1 MILYE
6 KPRLTWSGES
16 CLVAEFGDGID
27 RELNALVH
35 RCRRSLSAENPD
47 WLVES
52 VPTYRSLA
60 VYVDEKADRGI
71 VRDTLVRCLPE
82 RVEQNVEDTG
92 ELVEIPVCYGG
103 EYGPDLGAVAE
114 KAGITAG
121 EVVSRHSGAEY
132 YVYMLGFTPGFCY
145 LGGMDQSLET
155 PRLEEPRVRIPAG
168 SVGIAGKQTGIYPI
182 ESPGGWRLIGR
193 TPLDLFDPVRDPAVL
208 VNAGMRLRFVPVSE
222 EGYRALKAGETL

>member
-27 RELNALVH
+27 RNLNALVH
-35 RCRRSLSAENPD
+35 RCRRNLSAEDPC

-60 VYVDEKADRGI
+60 VYVDENADREKVWDAI
-71 VRDTLVRCLPE
+71 VRCLPE
-82 RVEQNVEDTG
+82 CGEQDLEDKG
-92 ELVEIPVCYGG
+92 GLVEIPVCYGG
-103 EYGPDLGAVAE
+103 EYGPDIETVA
-114 KAGITAG
+114 KGAGIPVE
-121 EVVSRHSGAEY
+121 EVISRHSGAEY

-145 LGGMDQSLET
+145 LGGMDPTLET

-182 ESPGGWRLIGR
+182 ESPGGWQLLGR
-193 TPLDLFDPVRDPAVL
+193 TPLDMFDPLRDPAVL
-208 VNAGMRLRFVPVSE
+208 VDAGMRLRFVPVTE
-222 EGYRALKAGETL
+222 EAYLALKAGETL